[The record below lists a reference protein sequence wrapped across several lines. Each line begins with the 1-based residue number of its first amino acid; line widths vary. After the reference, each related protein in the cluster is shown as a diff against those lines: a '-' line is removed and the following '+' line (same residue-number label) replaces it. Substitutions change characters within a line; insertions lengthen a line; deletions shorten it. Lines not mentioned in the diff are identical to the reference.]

1 MGKINYTNKTTLNP
15 QPSIADENKVTS
27 GDMNEI
33 KSVVNGNFTNNS
45 VTVGDTTPTGD
56 NITATWIKASGNI
69 FDSSNANI
77 LNALLRTSDN
87 TLYAS
92 SSERSLYVECQPN
105 TTYRITK
112 NAGARFRVD
121 ERASTPTTGSANIN
135 MVMNDKV
142 SSITYTTSANGNY
155 LVVNYFTTS
164 ETGTEQDML
173 NSISIEVVPSI
184 NVLENNIY
192 KEIYRKPIILWTNPN
207 PTSSFAAQNITLSTS
222 DYDMYE
228 VIFKQNV
235 TQTNSQSLTL
245 RALKNYNVYASFVIN
260 INAGQNQNTGFRVR
274 TVNYTNETTLAVQD
288 GLQKNETTGV
298 PATNN
303 DILVPMYVI
312 GYKTGLFS

>member
-92 SSERSLYVECQPN
+92 SSERSLYVECKPN
-105 TTYRITK
+105 TTYRISK
-112 NAGARFRVD
+112 KVGARFRVD

-135 MVMNDKV
+135 PIIMDSASKYV
-142 SSITYTTSANGNY
+142 YTTSANGNY

-164 ETGTEQDML
+164 ESGTEQDML

-192 KEIYRKPIILWTNPN
+192 KEIYNKPEILFDNASGVN
-207 PTSSFAAQNITLSTS
+207 SNITLSKS
-222 DYDMYE
+222 AANYSYIE
-228 VIFKQNV
+228 IFYKNTDGYCSSV
-235 TQTNSQSLTL
+235 KAINETDVSLTITYQASDKL
-245 RALKNYNVYASFVIN
+245 WYTSKVVTINGISISNKNYAIGWIN
-260 INAGQNQNTGFRVR
+260 NSNNTGYG
-274 TVNYTNETTLAVQD
+274 N
-288 GLQKNETTGV
+288 
-298 PATNN
+298 TNN
-303 DILVPMYVI
+303 MKITRVI
-312 GYKTGLFS
+312 GYK